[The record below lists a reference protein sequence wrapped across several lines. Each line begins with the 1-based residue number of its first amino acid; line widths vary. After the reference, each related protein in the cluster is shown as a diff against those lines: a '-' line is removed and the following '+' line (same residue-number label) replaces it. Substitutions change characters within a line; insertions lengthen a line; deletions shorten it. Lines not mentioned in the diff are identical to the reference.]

1 MTNLRHIYQLERYDN
16 IIQYQIKEEED
27 FVETIDKICEQ
38 KIAEREKVFH

>member
-1 MTNLRHIYQLERYDN
+1 MTNLTHIYQLERYDN
-16 IIQYQIKEEED
+16 IIQYQIKED